1 VFRTSFITAVIEF
14 KRLDRSAVNTTTTTT
29 TTIIII
35 IGIYSANKTNVNN
48 VKN

>member
-14 KRLDRSAVNTTTTTT
+14 KRLDRSAVNTTTTT
-29 TTIIII
+29 IIII